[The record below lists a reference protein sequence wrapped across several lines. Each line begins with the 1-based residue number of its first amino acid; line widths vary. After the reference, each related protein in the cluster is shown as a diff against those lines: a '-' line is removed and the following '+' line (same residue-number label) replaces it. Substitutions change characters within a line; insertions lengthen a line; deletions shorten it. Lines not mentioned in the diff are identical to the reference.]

1 MIVSGGQQRASVIQ
15 IHVSILLP
23 ALLPSRLPHNIK
35 QNSIPFHSVP
45 YNRSLLVIHFKY
57 SSVCMSTP
65 SSLTIHSLHPS
76 PLATIS
82 LSSACLTWLLTSSL
96 NQSPCLRSCS
106 LLPAARVSLLQLP
119 LDHITPLLAVPSH
132 HHHHQ
137 WLPFQSEIQSPWNAF
152 PGPRDLAP
160 FPFWCHLFLLLRGSF
175 HSNHFVLCSSS
186 HVLGTFAFQGFALAV
201 HSAWGD
207 APPIYSH

>member
-119 LDHITPLLAVPSH
+119 FRSYHSSA
-132 HHHHQ
+132 
-137 WLPFQSEIQSPWNAF
+137 
-152 PGPRDLAP
+152 RCP
-160 FPFWCHLFLLLRGSF
+160 FPPPPPPM
-175 HSNHFVLCSSS
+175 
-186 HVLGTFAFQGFALAV
+186 
-201 HSAWGD
+201 
-207 APPIYSH
+207 APISI